1 MTSQPQF
8 ASAWLVSDGRV
19 LASADVALTPK
30 ARRQGVIGKRRL
42 DGAMVII
49 GCKWIHSVGVKVA
62 LDVAYLDSANAVI
75 KMQRVKPM
83 RIALPV
89 ARSRIVVEAAAG
101 SFARWGLKLGD
112 IIEVR
117 DTHAEV
123 STATSE
129 PAQ

>member
-30 ARRQGVIGKRRL
+30 ARRQGVIGKRHL
-42 DGAMVII
+42 EGAMVIPD
-49 GCKWIHSVGVKVA
+49 CKWIHSLGVKVA
-62 LDVAYLDSANAVI
+62 LDVAYLNSANAVI
-75 KMQRVKPM
+75 KVQRVKPM

-89 ARSRIVVEAAAG
+89 AHSRIVVEAAAG

-112 IIEVR
+112 TIEVR
-117 DTHAEV
+117 DARADEI
-123 STATSE
+123 A